1 MKKIEGFENVQESTS
16 FKRLAPNAY
25 VCKIVNVEDHPD
37 KEYLKIYF
45 DIAEGDDKGYFSNQ
59 YKTDTRPD
67 KKWANAGTFIRSYK
81 DSALPMFKGFT
92 NALEKSNKGYKWDWD
107 EKKLKGKTIVLIIGE
122 EEYMN
127 QKGQKRVRN
136 YVNAVRSVEAYKVGD
151 FTIPELKKLDESK
164 TVTTSAPADFEDPFA
179 TNDAPAATQH
189 AVANEDPWGDDDDSP
204 FGD

>member
-16 FKRLAPNAY
+16 FKRLSPNAY

-45 DIAEGDDKGYFSNQ
+45 DIAEGDDKGYFSNL

-107 EKKLKGKTIVLIIGE
+107 EKKLKGKVVVLIIGE

-136 YVNAVRSVEAYKVGD
+136 YVNAVRSVEAYKAGD

-164 TVTTSAPADFEDPFA
+164 TVATSAPADFEDPFA
-179 TNDAPAATQH
+179 DAPATTQH
-189 AVANEDPWGDDDDSP
+189 TVVNDNPWSDDDDSP